1 MNLSN
6 KLYHLFESPKLFGSL
21 KEEGRELGGNLPM
34 IAPLLSTVPKKRAPR
49 KKSAPRKKKTEGHCC
64 CSLPDLPEKN
74 LKSDPFEIKRSQKL
88 QININKEENI

>member
-6 KLYHLFESPKLFGSL
+6 KLYHLFESPKLFGSI
-21 KEEGRELGGNLPM
+21 KEESRELGGNLPV

-49 KKSAPRKKKTEGHCC
+49 KKSALRKKKTVGHCG

-74 LKSDPFEIKRSQKL
+74 VNPDPFEIKRSQKQ
-88 QININKEENI
+88 QININKEEK